1 MKSMTKTRIKKDK
14 IPVVVNSYG
23 ETLQPNESVDVLH
36 YKSSWPNTLA
46 IDSQVEKSWVSGYKI
61 WCPVELN
68 PDTGKTLKKKI
79 KPRTANLYKK
89 GSILVYTQV
98 PVGQIDGK
106 DLRYDSS
113 PTALAPYRV
122 RRHQKDAIPF
132 SQFFDVVKAI
142 EGSGVV
148 LSGVEKAEVEDL
160 SLGFESTSQ
169 EDEIAK
175 ELED

>member
-1 MKSMTKTRIKKDK
+1 MAKTRIKKDK
-14 IPVVVNSYG
+14 SSVVVNSYG

-36 YKSSWPNTLA
+36 YKSSWPNTLSTDKHLDKA
-46 IDSQVEKSWVSGYKI
+46 WVAGYRV
-61 WCPVELN
+61 WCPVEVN
-68 PDTGKTLKKKI
+68 PDTGKTLKRKI

-98 PVGQIDGK
+98 PVGEIEGK
-106 DLRYDSS
+106 ALKYDSS
-113 PTALAPYRV
+113 PTALSPYRV

-132 SQFFDVVKAI
+132 SQFFDVVQTV

-148 LSGVEKAEVEDL
+148 LSGVEKAEIEDL

-169 EDEIAK
+169 EDEVAK